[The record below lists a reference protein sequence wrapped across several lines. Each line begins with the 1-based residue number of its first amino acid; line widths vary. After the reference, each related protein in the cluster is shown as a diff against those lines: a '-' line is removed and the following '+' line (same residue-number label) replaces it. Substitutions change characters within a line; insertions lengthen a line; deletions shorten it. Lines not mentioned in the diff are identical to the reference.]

1 MPAVL
6 DAAVV
11 DRRER
16 RSTRSAVLESR
27 KEPCAIRRERH
38 MLTARGDCGGR
49 RAVKRRSTVTLL
61 GGAIVLALLVVYPG
75 TGGTAATGGGIVR
88 AAMRAKDVDSLDPA
102 LVYSAAGAILVD
114 TTCARLVTQSARG
127 AGEGVPLVPEVAA
140 AMPRRSKDGRT
151 YTFRLRTDVRFSDGT
166 PVRAS
171 AFARAINRM
180 LAPGVKSPWAP
191 YAMDIV
197 GADQVHAGKA
207 DAAEGLE
214 ARGSTLVVRLKRPA
228 PDFLV
233 RSTAFCAVPPTL
245 PADRE
250 GIAAFPAAGP
260 YYVADYRPGER
271 VTIRRN
277 PFYRG
282 TRPQR
287 VAGFDVDLELPS
299 PAAVLDRVEAGTADW
314 GWVLPIYYFDPA
326 RRLVEKYGVNR
337 ARFFVQPGSTFRGY
351 AFNTSRPLFKNN
363 PQLRKAV
370 NFAID
375 RAALR
380 NAGAGPLESTLT
392 DQYLPP
398 SMLGYRDA
406 RIYPLAR
413 PDLRRAR
420 ELARGHTRSG
430 HAVLYTVDSP
440 EQLEFAQSVSANLA
454 QIGLVVEIKPIPHLA
469 YFGRLG
475 ANGPYDIGFQPWL
488 PDYGD
493 PVGVLNSLFDSRY
506 IGTTNWGRF
515 RSSTFDRLLRQAAK
529 RAGRARYRAYGD
541 LDVRLARDA
550 APSVAVDY
558 LNDATLV
565 SARVGCVRR
574 PFDLSAICLQR

>member
-1 MPAVL
+1 MVVPMLGIGLVAVL
-6 DAAVV
+6 LAVGV
-11 DRRER
+11 QA
-16 RSTRSAVLESR
+16 SGSAS
-27 KEPCAIRRERH
+27 
-38 MLTARGDCGGR
+38 
-49 RAVKRRSTVTLL
+49 S
-61 GGAIVLALLVVYPG
+61 
-75 TGGTAATGGGIVR
+75 ATGGGIVR
-88 AAMRAKDVDSLDPA
+88 VALRAKDVDSLDPA
-102 LVYSAAGAILVD
+102 LAYSAAGGILVD
-114 TTCARLVTQSARG
+114 TTCARLVTQSVRG

-171 AFARAINRM
+171 AFARAINRV
-180 LAPGVKSPWAP
+180 LTPRVKSPWAA
-191 YAMDIV
+191 YATDIV
-197 GADQVHAGKA
+197 GAEQVLSGKT
-207 DAAEGLE
+207 DAAAGLE
-214 ARGSTLVVRLKRPA
+214 ARGSTLVVRLQQPA

-250 GIAAFPAAGP
+250 GLAAVPAAGP

-271 VTIRRN
+271 ATIRRN
-277 PFYRG
+277 PYYRG

-287 VAGFDVDLELPS
+287 VEGFDVDLRLPS
-299 PAAVLDRVEAGTADW
+299 APAVLDRIEAGTADW

-326 RRLVEKYGVNR
+326 RRFSDKYGVNR
-337 ARFFVQPGSTFRGY
+337 SRFFVQPGSTFRGY

-370 NFAID
+370 NFAIN

-454 QIGLVVEIKPIPHLA
+454 QIGLVVEIKPIPQQA

-475 ANGPYDIGFQPWL
+475 ANGPYDIGFQTWL

-493 PVGVLNSLFDSRY
+493 PVGVLNSLFDSRF

-515 RSSTFDRLLRQAAK
+515 RSSTFDHLLRQAAT

-541 LDVRLARDA
+541 LDVRLAREA

-565 SARVGCVRR
+565 SARVGCVGR
-574 PFDLSAICLQR
+574 PFDLSAICLER

>member
-1 MPAVL
+1 VRRLKVL
-6 DAAVV
+6 
-11 DRRER
+11 
-16 RSTRSAVLESR
+16 
-27 KEPCAIRRERH
+27 H
-38 MLTARGDCGGR
+38 MLGIG
-49 RAVKRRSTVTLL
+49 
-61 GGAIVLALLVVYPG
+61 LVVVLG
-75 TGGTAATGGGIVR
+75 AGVQAGGSASSATGGGIVR
-88 AAMRAKDVDSLDPA
+88 VAMRPNDVDSLDPA

-127 AGEGVPLVPEVAA
+127 AQEGVELVPEVAV

-171 AFARAINRM
+171 AFARALNRV
-180 LAPGVKSPWAP
+180 LAYGVKSPWAT
-191 YAMDIV
+191 YAMDVV
-197 GADQVHAGKA
+197 GAEQVLSGKT
-207 DAAEGLE
+207 DAAAGVE
-214 ARGSTLVVRLKRPA
+214 ARGSTLVVRLKRPV
-228 PDFLV
+228 PDFV
-233 RSTAFCAVPPTL
+233 MRSTAFCAVPPTL

-250 GIAAFPAAGP
+250 GVAAFPAAGP

-271 VTIRRN
+271 ATIRRN
-277 PFYRG
+277 PYYRG

-287 VAGFDVDLELPS
+287 VEGFDVDLWMPS
-299 PAAVLDRVEAGTADW
+299 PAAVLDRIEAGTADW
-314 GWVLPIYYFDPA
+314 GWALPIYYFDPA

-337 ARFFVQPGSTFRGY
+337 TRFFVQPGSIFRGY

-363 PQLRKAV
+363 PKLRKAV

-380 NAGAGPLESTLT
+380 NAGAGSVESTLT

-398 SMLGYRDA
+398 SMPGFRDA
-406 RIYPLAR
+406 RIYPLER

-420 ELARGHTRSG
+420 ELARGHLRSG
-430 HAVLYTVDSP
+430 HAVLYTVKSP
-440 EQLEFAQSVSANLA
+440 EQLKFAQSVSANLA
-454 QIGLVVEIKPIPHLA
+454 QIGLDVEIKGIPQPA

-475 ANGPYDIGFQPWL
+475 AKGQYDIGFQTWL
-488 PDYGD
+488 PDYDD
-493 PVGVLNSLFDSRY
+493 PVGVLTPLFDSRS

-515 RSSTFDRLLRQAAK
+515 RSSTFDRLLREAAK
-529 RAGRARYRAYGD
+529 SSGPARYRVYGD

-565 SARVGCVRR
+565 STRVGCVSR
-574 PFDLSAICLQR
+574 PFDLGAICLKR

>member
-1 MPAVL
+1 M
-6 DAAVV
+6 
-11 DRRER
+11 RR
-16 RSTRSAVLESR
+16 L
-27 KEPCAIRRERH
+27 
-38 MLTARGDCGGR
+38 
-49 RAVKRRSTVTLL
+49 STVTLL
-61 GGAIVLALLVVYPG
+61 AGALVLVLLAVHPG
-75 TGGTAATGGGIVR
+75 AGGTAAIGGGIVR
-88 AAMRAKDVDSLDPA
+88 VALRPNDIDSLDPA
-102 LVYSAAGAILVD
+102 LSYSVASGILLD
-114 TTCARLVTQSARG
+114 TTCARLVTRPPRG
-127 AGEGVPLVPEVAA
+127 AAEGVPLVPEVSA
-140 AMPRRSKDGRT
+140 AMPRLSADGRT

-171 AFARAINRM
+171 AFARAVNRV
-180 LAPGVKSPWAP
+180 LAYGVKSPWAT
-191 YAMDIV
+191 YATDIV
-197 GADQVHAGKA
+197 GAEQVLSGKT
-207 DAAEGLE
+207 DAAAGVE
-214 ARGSTLVVRLKRPA
+214 ARGSTLVVRLKRPV

-233 RSTAFCAVPPTL
+233 RSTVFCAVPPTL

-260 YYVADYRPGER
+260 YFVTDYRPGER
-271 VTIRRN
+271 ATIRRN

-287 VAGFDVDLELPS
+287 VEGFDVDLRLPS
-299 PAAVLDRVEAGTADW
+299 PAAVLDRIEAGTADW
-314 GWVLPIYYFDPA
+314 GWALPIYYFDPT

-337 ARFFVQPGSTFRGY
+337 TRFFVQPGSIFRGY

-380 NAGAGPLESTLT
+380 NAGAGSLESTLT

-398 SMLGYRDA
+398 SIPGFRDA
-406 RIYPLAR
+406 RIYPLTR

-430 HAVLYTVDSP
+430 HAVLYTVKSP
-440 EQLEFAQSVSANLA
+440 EQLKFAQSVSANLA
-454 QIGLVVEIKPIPHLA
+454 EIGLDVEIKGIPQPA
-469 YFGRLG
+469 YFSKLG
-475 ANGPYDIGFQPWL
+475 ANGPYDIGFQTWA

-493 PVGVLNSLFDSRY
+493 PVGVLNPLFDSRF

-515 RSSTFDRLLRQAAK
+515 RSSTFDRLLRLAA
-529 RAGRARYRAYGD
+529 RRQGRTRYSAYGD

-565 SARVGCVRR
+565 SAHVGCIRR
-574 PFDLSAICLQR
+574 PFDLGAICLKR